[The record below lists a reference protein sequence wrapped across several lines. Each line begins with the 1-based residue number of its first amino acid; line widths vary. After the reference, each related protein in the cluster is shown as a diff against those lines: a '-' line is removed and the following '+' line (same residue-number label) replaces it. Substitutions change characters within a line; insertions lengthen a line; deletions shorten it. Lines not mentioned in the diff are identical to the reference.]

1 MSILV
6 VAIKKLQQQRV
17 FVTKKEFFFKIFCQ
31 TNRSFH
37 NQCTATP
44 STQKKI
50 GEGALLRIFLSLGGD

>member
-17 FVTKKEFFFKIFCQ
+17 FVNKKELSFAKQ
-31 TNRSFH
+31 TEAFTTSV
-37 NQCTATP
+37 QP
-44 STQKKI
+44 PLPLKKKI